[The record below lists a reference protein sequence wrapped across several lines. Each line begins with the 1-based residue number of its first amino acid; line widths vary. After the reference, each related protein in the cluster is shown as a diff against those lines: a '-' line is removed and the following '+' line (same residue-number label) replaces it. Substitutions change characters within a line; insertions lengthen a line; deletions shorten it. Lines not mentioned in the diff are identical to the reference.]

1 MTTLGRLLV
10 ALGIDSRDYDQGL
23 DGAANRASS
32 FGNRVTAS
40 FSKLGDVLATTTKVG
55 LLGLA
60 GGFAAFTASGLGM
73 NNTMEQVTAKLNA
86 FTKDGA
92 KTAEILEM
100 IRVRAAKTPFEFD
113 AMAESAAALLPV
125 SKASGI
131 GLEQL
136 IEKAE
141 ILAASNP
148 AEGLE
153 GAAFALKEAAG
164 GDMASIIERFNL
176 PRQRLNELKAQGV
189 PAIEAVGIAMKEL
202 GLDTDLVTNLAN
214 TASGRWSTFKDTFVG
229 VAAKVTQPIFDMA
242 SGGLA
247 KINTLIEQ
255 STPQI
260 EAFATSIA
268 GKLGVALN
276 WVATVAVPALISGW
290 ERAQPIIATVID
302 AIGVAITWVSDTA
315 IPTMIDVWNNNL
327 YPVLKMVGD
336 FINDNIVPIIAGLA
350 AAFVTSLVPAIVG
363 FATAAT
369 PAIVGFLA
377 VTLPGLISLMAPV
390 LLIGGAIALLT
401 KAWIEDWG
409 GIQGKTQEVIEYLRP
424 HFENLVAWLKEYIPV
439 AIEAAKRFFVTVL
452 VPAFNTV
459 VAYVNANVIPV
470 LKQIFEWLKTNVPIA
485 IAAATDFFN
494 NKLVPAFKAA
504 YDFIANTLIPIIIKL
519 IENNIKILTNVVRLA
534 GEMWT
539 NVLVPAFEAAYKY
552 VNDNIIPV
560 LKRVGDYLSVTFG
573 PIIKTI
579 SDFISDQ
586 WVKAFGSAK
595 EAINPVE
602 KAINA
607 VVKAIE
613 GALNW
618 IQRMIDKLDDIHIP
632 PILQQHSP
640 SPLEQS
646 IISVAERATQTVSPI
661 QSLQNA
667 LNGLEIPSSID
678 ELSNA
683 MGSLASGI
691 SGYASQI
698 GNSMQGIAS
707 AIGSAMASGARSLAS
722 GLGSISIP
730 PVLQQQSPSPLEQ
743 SILDV
748 GTALQKAA
756 SGTVDFNHNVNNVK
770 MPHTTGSSDNRSI
783 QINIDARGQE
793 QDLVNKIKNVVK
805 DVIQGDVNSASLSI
819 RMSST

>member
-1 MTTLGRLLV
+1 MLGVFIRCDMATLGRLLV

-23 DGAANRASS
+23 DGAAQRASG

-40 FSKLGDVLATTTKVG
+40 FSKLSDVLASTAKVG
-55 LLGLA
+55 IAGLV
-60 GGFAAFTASGLGM
+60 GGFVAFTSSGLGM

-100 IRVRAAKTPFEFD
+100 IKVRAAKTPFEFD

-148 AEGLE
+148 VEGLE
-153 GAAFALKEAAG
+153 GAAFALKEAAS

-189 PAIEAVGIAMKEL
+189 PAIEAVGIAMQEL

-214 TASGRWSTFKDTFVG
+214 TASGRWSTFKDTITG
-229 VAAKVTQPIFDMA
+229 VAAKITQPIFDMF

-247 KINTLIEQ
+247 SVNTLIEQ
-255 STPQI
+255 ATPQL
-260 EAFATSIA
+260 EAFAATA
-268 GKLGVALN
+268 ATTLGNALN
-276 WVATVAVPALISGW
+276 WIANTVVPALIQGW
-290 ERAQPIIATVID
+290 QDLQPTIATV
-302 AIGVAITWVSDTA
+302 S
-315 IPTMIDVWNNNL
+315 
-327 YPVLKMVGD
+327 D
-336 FINDNIVPIIAGLA
+336 FISGTVVPIITGTVIPALQRFADFIGANLKPIMIGIGAVILAVVVPALVTFIATMIA
-350 AAFVTSLVPAIVG
+350 AAAPIVAVIAVVAI
-363 FATAAT
+363 
-369 PAIVGFLA
+369 LY
-377 VTLPGLISLMAPV
+377 
-390 LLIGGAIALLT
+390 
-401 KAWIEDWG
+401 KAWSENWG
-409 GIQGKTQEVIEYLRP
+409 GIQEKTQAVIEFLRP
-424 HFENLVAWLKEYIPV
+424 HFDNLVAWLKEYIPV
-439 AIEAAKRFFVTVL
+439 AIEAAKRFFVNVL

-459 VAYVNANVIPV
+459 VAFVNTNVIPV
-470 LKQIFEWLKTNVPIA
+470 LKQIFEWLKVNVPIA

-494 NKLVPAFKAA
+494 NKLVPALQAT
-504 YDFIANTLIPIIIKL
+504 YDFITNTLIPIISKLVENYIKV
-519 IENNIKILTNVVRLA
+519 LTNVVRLA

-552 VNDNIIPV
+552 VNDNVIPV
-560 LKRVGDYLSVTFG
+560 FKRIGDYLSVTFG
-573 PIIKTI
+573 PALKTI

-586 WVKAFGSAK
+586 WVKAFGSATDS
-595 EAINPVE
+595 INPVE
-602 KAINA
+602 KAIKA
-607 VVKAIE
+607 VTKAIE
-613 GALNW
+613 SALNW

-683 MGSLASGI
+683 MSNLASGI

-730 PVLQQQSPSPLEQ
+730 PVLQQQSPSPLEK

-756 SGTVDFNHNVNNVK
+756 NGTVDFNHNVNNVK
-770 MPHTTGSSDNRSI
+770 MPHTTGAGDARSI

-805 DVIQGDVNSASLSI
+805 DVIQGDVNNASISV
-819 RMSST
+819 RMSNA